1 MELAT
6 IPCAYGTAENMLHR
20 AGVNSADRLLF
31 TGASGGV
38 GSAVVQLA
46 KRRGAYVIA
55 VAGESKLDSVR
66 GLGAD
71 MLRLARLPG
80 LSPPSICAIFISRT

>member
-1 MELAT
+1 MRSCLGTANQACHSDAFVSASLRQSH
-6 IPCAYGTAENMLHR
+6 IPCAYGTAENRLHR
-20 AGVNSADRLLF
+20 AGVNSADRVLV

-55 VAGESKLDSVR
+55 IAGESKLDSVR
-66 GLGAD
+66 GLG
-71 MLRLARLPG
+71 
-80 LSPPSICAIFISRT
+80 

>member
-1 MELAT
+1 M
-6 IPCAYGTAENMLHR
+6 HR
-20 AGVNSADRLLF
+20 AGVNSADRVLV

-55 VAGESKLDSVR
+55 IAGESKLDSVR
-66 GLGAD
+66 GLG
-71 MLRLARLPG
+71 
-80 LSPPSICAIFISRT
+80 